1 MTVVTGNPPRAKM
14 RSLSAL
20 GHRDF
25 VLFWSGQMVSVA
37 GSWVQSTAQN
47 WLVLELTNDPFK
59 LGMVNTVRFLPVLL
73 FSLFAGAFIDRMSKK
88 WVIIITQALLLVQ
101 AGVMWLLTALGV
113 VRYEHVLLLALMQG
127 ILQTVDVPARQSF
140 LIEMVGR
147 DDLMNAISLNSAIF
161 NFGRIV
167 GPALAGL
174 IVMEWGT
181 ANAFLV
187 NALSFVAVLA
197 ALFFIHPRYAD
208 KPHQSKNVFRDIG
221 EGLGFIVKTPV
232 VLSVIAL
239 IGLISTFVMNQNV
252 FVPVLARNALHQN
265 ASGYGLLMTATGV
278 GAMFGALTLAA
289 LSHSGPRRKLL
300 FGCSTLLS
308 VLSIAM
314 LPVRSFYPA
323 LIMLVAMGWAMVTFT
338 ASCNTAV
345 QISVPDYLRGRVM
358 SVYNLVFSGL
368 TTFGSLFAGW
378 STKQYGVS
386 WAFAIAGTLGLLSV
400 VGVLFWW
407 SRIKTP
413 PELAPANG

>member
-1 MTVVTGNPPRAKM
+1 M

-47 WLVLELTNDPFK
+47 WLVLELTNDAFK

-88 WVIIITQALLLVQ
+88 WVIVITQALLLIQ

-161 NFGRIV
+161 NLGRIV
-167 GPALAGL
+167 GPALAGF
-174 IVMEWGT
+174 IVMQWGT

-197 ALFFIHPRYAD
+197 ALFFVHPRYAE
-208 KPHQSKNVFRDIG
+208 KPRQSKNVFRDIS

-252 FVPVLARNALHQN
+252 FVPVLARNTLHQN

-289 LSHSGPRRKLL
+289 LSHGGPRRKLL

-308 VLSIAM
+308 ILSIAM
-314 LPVRSFYPA
+314 LPIRSFCPA
-323 LIMLVAMGWAMVTFT
+323 LIMLVVMGWAMVTFT

-378 STKQYGVS
+378 STSQYGVS
-386 WAFAIAGTLGLLSV
+386 WAFAIAGALGLLSV
-400 VGVLFWW
+400 GGVLLWW

-413 PELAPANG
+413 PELASVNG